1 MSDPEPKDVYAGL
14 TANADHSTY
23 IESGGASSA
32 VGGKVAMVRMSTVK
46 QHVAELSGQ
55 RLFDIIHDALLK
67 MCPYERGRIGCY
79 PNMPGAATP
88 YGQNQL
94 QPWQKYHNK
103 VWIQG
108 VPYKSDR
115 GNYRNN
121 AWITITAK
129 AIFREDR
136 YPGLGAATV
145 SGMALRSLGPV

>member
-1 MSDPEPKDVYAGL
+1 MSDPDPKDVYTGL
-14 TANADHSTY
+14 TANADISTY
-23 IESGGASSA
+23 TEGGGASSA

-94 QPWQKYHNK
+94 NSGKKYYDR

-145 SGMALRSLGPV
+145 SRTALRSLDRV